1 MSSTVTNYSQNIN
14 TSYPVPGV
22 DNDTQGFRDNFSN
35 IKNALTIASTE
46 LSYLQSNT
54 AKLDENNDFNYNKIY
69 RSTLLGTGYYSPN
82 ITSISSNTSV
92 SFLQGSYQKFSV
104 EGNIAFSLE
113 NWPSNTVLGQIR
125 LEVYNATSSTT
136 ATITFSSVKKE
147 ASLSLPYTLTTA
159 TWANPVIF
167 DLWTSDGGTTVF
179 LKSVGG
185 PFV

>member
-1 MSSTVTNYSQNIN
+1 MSSTLTNYSQNID
-14 TSYPVPGV
+14 TLYPVPGV
-22 DNDTQGFRDNFSN
+22 DNDTQGFRDNFAN

-69 RSTLLGTGYYSPN
+69 RSALLGTGYYSPN
-82 ITSISSNTSV
+82 ITSISTNTTIN
-92 SFLQGSYQKFSV
+92 FLQGSYQKFSV
-104 EGNIAFSLE
+104 EGNISLDFS
-113 NWPSNTVLGQIR
+113 NWPSNTVLGEIR
-125 LEVYNATSSTT
+125 LEMYNASSSTT

-147 ASLSLPYTLTTA
+147 ASLDLPYTLTTS